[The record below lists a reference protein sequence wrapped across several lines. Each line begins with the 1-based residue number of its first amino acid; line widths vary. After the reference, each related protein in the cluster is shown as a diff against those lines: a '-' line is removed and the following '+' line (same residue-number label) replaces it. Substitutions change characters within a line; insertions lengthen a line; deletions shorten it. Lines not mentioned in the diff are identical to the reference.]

1 MASKSGFEAG
11 KAAVEAA
18 VAVGVAELSSP
29 SSSCNCFGDSPKDQ
43 ESLENAEKDV
53 EIVEQLERP
62 RQIQMTI
69 LEACLLTF

>member
-11 KAAVEAA
+11 KAAVEA
-18 VAVGVAELSSP
+18 AVGVAELSSP

-69 LEACLLTF
+69 L